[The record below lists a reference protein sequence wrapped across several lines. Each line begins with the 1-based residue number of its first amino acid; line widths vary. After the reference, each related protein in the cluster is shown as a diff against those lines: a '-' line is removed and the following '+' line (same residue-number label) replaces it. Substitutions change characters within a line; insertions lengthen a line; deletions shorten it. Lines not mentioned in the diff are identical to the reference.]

1 MKIEKFGDL
10 ILKANEPKLLLFNL
24 YDDWL
29 KSVGANTAF
38 ARMIMIM
45 RAININ
51 KEKTNLILRPNK
63 DVITQ
68 PNHIWPNLS
77 DDQWLQVEIGLRD
90 LILADYAKK
99 NNANIAALTETE
111 LRDIILGMEMT
122 EDSIRNK
129 AIEDI
134 DKQRAEA
141 AKIT

>member
-68 PNHIWPNLS
+68 PNHIWPNLT

-90 LILADYAKK
+90 LILLDYAKK
-99 NNANIAALTETE
+99 NN
-111 LRDIILGMEMT
+111 
-122 EDSIRNK
+122 S
-129 AIEDI
+129 
-134 DKQRAEA
+134 
-141 AKIT
+141 